1 MVNIV
6 LIGGTGTIAK
16 RRHIAGIL
24 QSKSANLYGIC
35 ARTPEKVRAVA
46 EQYGAKPF
54 YSLEDVWSD
63 EQVDAVLVCT
73 PPASHC
79 AITVAALNAGKH
91 VLCEKTMCL
100 SLDEAKQ
107 MASAARR
114 NGKKLMMLHV
124 QRRYAP
130 HMEAKKLLDRGEIGK
145 LLSYRTFL
153 GSTGVPGATS
163 TDIPAW
169 KNAVE
174 EIGSH
179 RIDLA
184 RYFTGSEVKRV
195 LAHTACLY
203 PEKHG
208 QLMDNAVAIAE
219 HENGVMGVMC
229 YTRTSFNGN
238 DRSTMLFGTEGA
250 ITIFGE
256 DHELIVERKD
266 KVKYTYTFPNQH
278 EQNLLE
284 LTDLHQIFC
293 ECIEED
299 KPVPIDEHDGVACMS
314 VIDAIFRSA
323 RTGTWAEVE
332 QDKDGGN

>member
-1 MVNIV
+1 
-6 LIGGTGTIAK
+6 
-16 RRHIAGIL
+16 
-24 QSKSANLYGIC
+24 
-35 ARTPEKVRAVA
+35 
-46 EQYGAKPF
+46 
-54 YSLEDVWSD
+54 
-63 EQVDAVLVCT
+63 
-73 PPASHC
+73 
-79 AITVAALNAGKH
+79 
-91 VLCEKTMCL
+91 
-100 SLDEAKQ
+100 
-107 MASAARR
+107 
-114 NGKKLMMLHV
+114 
-124 QRRYAP
+124 
-130 HMEAKKLLDRGEIGK
+130 MEAKRLLDRGEIGK

-184 RYFTGSEVKRV
+184 RYFTDSEVKRV
-195 LAHTACLY
+195 LAHTTCLY

-208 QLMDNAVAIAE
+208 QLMDNAVAIVE
-219 HENGVMGVMC
+219 HENGIMGVMC

-238 DRSTMLFGTEGA
+238 DRSTMLFGTEGV

-256 DHELIVERKD
+256 KHELIVEK
-266 KVKYTYTFPNQH
+266 KNKTKFTYTFPNQH

-299 KPVPIDEHDGVACMS
+299 KPMLIDEHDGVACMS
-314 VIDAIFRSA
+314 IIDAIFRSSA
-323 RTGTWAEVE
+323 TGTWADVE
-332 QDKDGGN
+332 QNEGGQSLW